1 MQNEKCKVK
10 SEQAPCGI
18 LHSAFCILHLRRAFT
33 LVELLVVIA
42 IISTVTLATVPMIL
56 PALDSRRIR
65 ESARIVS
72 TQFAS
77 AQSEAIARGR
87 SVGVWIERLSSDPS
101 ASMDLFLCEVPQ
113 TYAGDSENSLAQVK
127 VNGGVASFIL
137 STGTDVGWQNQLR
150 PGDLVRFNYRGAY
163 YVILGEPANKVVPN
177 PQDNTQVVLDPAA
190 DSSNPQTKTIAISP
204 INPANPQLPTPSL
217 GGVPYQIYR
226 QPVKLTGGV
235 AQLPAGAVIDLV
247 FSGVGSAQLWQSAFP
262 VQSGSNTYTLTLQNG
277 NKTSSFV
284 DTTDAT
290 EKAANQ
296 RLPIIVTFDKTGAL
310 ENLYIRGPAAPSAS
324 GGPKRVEL
332 QAIRLTTP
340 IHFLIGKREK
350 SYSLNS
356 SNTAGQNW
364 TDLENIWVSL
374 NPQTGLV
381 TTAEVAAIP
390 TGSTTQLHDARTY
403 AQAAQTMGGR

>member
-1 MQNEKCKVK
+1 M
-10 SEQAPCGI
+10 AG
-18 LHSAFCILHLRRAFT
+18 ILHLRRAFT
-33 LVELLVVIA
+33 LIELLIVIA
-42 IISTVTLATVPMIL
+42 IISAVTLATVPMIL
-56 PALDSRRIR
+56 PALDTRRIR

-87 SVGVWIERLSSDPS
+87 SVGVWMERLSADPS

-113 TYAGDSENSLAQVK
+113 TYAGDSENSVAQVK
-127 VNGGVASFIL
+127 PPASAGITSFVL
-137 STGTDVGWQNQLR
+137 SMGTDVGWQNQLR
-150 PGDLVRFNYRGAY
+150 PGDLVRFNYRGPQ
-163 YVILGEPANKVVPN
+163 YVILGEPLNKLVPN
-177 PQDNTQVVLDPAA
+177 PQDPTQVVLDSTA
-190 DSSNPQTKTIAISP
+190 DSGSNPQTKTIFISS
-204 INPANPQLPTPSL
+204 INPANPQLPIPSA
-217 GGVPYQIYR
+217 GVPYQIYR

-247 FSGVGSAQLWQSAFP
+247 FSGVGSAQLFQSAAP
-262 VQSGSNTYTLTLQNG
+262 VQSGSNTYTLSLQNTST
-277 NKTSSFV
+277 TSSFI

-340 IHFLIGKREK
+340 IHFLVGKREK

-356 SNTAGQNW
+356 TNVAGQNW

-390 TGSTTQLHDARTY
+390 SGSTTPLHDTRVY